1 MTSDIMQRISLYKL
15 EIELWLI
22 KQRKLNKV
30 TPIFEPTPYIVIE
43 KEP

>member
-1 MTSDIMQRISLYKL
+1 MTSGIMQRISLYKL

-30 TPIFEPTPYIVIE
+30 TPKFDPTPYIE